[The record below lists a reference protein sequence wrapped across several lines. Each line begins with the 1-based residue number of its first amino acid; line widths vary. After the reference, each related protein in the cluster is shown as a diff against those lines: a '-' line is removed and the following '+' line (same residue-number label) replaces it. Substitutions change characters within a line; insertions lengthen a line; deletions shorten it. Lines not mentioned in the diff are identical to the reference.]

1 MVSIGA
7 LERWDEVR
15 QYLPAGYEQ
24 LAADYEQVE
33 TKFGNAKLRT
43 ADDLLRVV
51 LLHVGANLP
60 LRQTVTLM
68 AESGGPSLSPMRLH
82 KKMCRAAPYLRDLVT
97 RMLDWP
103 LEGAAERWGGYVF
116 TAVDATVVSGPGSI
130 GTDARIHTKLRVADV
145 SFVDVQVTDEKVG
158 ETFVRFT
165 WEPGELAVGD
175 RAYCATRG
183 VRYVVDAGADVLVRY
198 RLDGIPLCTPQGVAV
213 DVLKLAQPLA
223 VGEVTDVDVQ
233 VPIDGR
239 SPIDGRLIAMRLP
252 PDAADRARKR
262 FQRDN
267 KKTSAQTLLACD
279 FVILFTT
286 ATRQRL
292 DSERCLQGYRLRWQI
307 ELQFKR
313 WKSLGH
319 FDCLPNV
326 RDDTTLAWLYG
337 KVLLG
342 LLLDRMASTP
352 AGPFP
357 PGQGTRSNTAPD
369 VLRPLE
375 ADQPSLSVA
384 HRRSAASL
392 AVGGHRRLAPHRLA
406 APPNRSSRPPHST

>member
-1 MVSIGA
+1 MVSIEA
-7 LERWDEVR
+7 LERWDEVCR
-15 QYLPAGYEQ
+15 YLPADYEQ

-33 TKFGNAKLRT
+33 TKFGNAKIRT

-82 KKMCRAAPYLRDLVT
+82 KKMCRAAPYLRELVT

-103 LEGAAERWGGYVF
+103 LEGAPERWGGYLF

-145 SFVDVQVTDEKVG
+145 SFADVRVTDDKVG
-158 ETFVRFT
+158 ETFLRFT
-165 WEPGELAVGD
+165 WEPGELAVAD

-183 VRYVVDAGADVLVRY
+183 VRYVVDSGADVLVRY
-198 RLDGIPLCTPQGVAV
+198 RLGSIPLCTPQGVALEV
-213 DVLKLAQPLA
+213 LDVAQPLA
-223 VGEVTDVDVQ
+223 VGEILDVDVQ

-239 SPIDGRLIAMRLP
+239 APIKGRLIAMRLP
-252 PDAADRARKR
+252 PEAAERARKR
-262 FQRDN
+262 LQRDHKN
-267 KKTSAQTLLACD
+267 ISPPVLAACD
-279 FVILFTT
+279 FVILLTT
-286 ATRQRL
+286 VQRDRL
-292 DSERCLQGYRLRWQI
+292 DAERCLQGYRLRWQI

-313 WKSLGH
+313 WKSLCH
-319 FDCLPNV
+319 FDCLPNQ

-337 KVLLG
+337 KILLG

-352 AGPFP
+352 PGLFP
-357 PGQGTRSNTAPD
+357 PGLRALDDRTPD
-369 VLRPLE
+369 VLRSLE
-375 ADQPSLSVA
+375 ADKPSLPVA
-384 HRRSAASL
+384 HRSSAASHAL
-392 AVGGHRRLAPHRLA
+392 
-406 APPNRSSRPPHST
+406 

>member
-1 MVSIGA
+1 MVSIDA
-7 LERWDEVR
+7 LKRWDEVR

-33 TKFGNAKLRT
+33 TKFGNAKIRT

-60 LRQTVTLM
+60 LRQAVTLM
-68 AESGGPSLSPMRLH
+68 AESGGPSVSPMRLH
-82 KKMCRAAPYLRDLVT
+82 KKMCRAAPYLHDLVT

-103 LEGAAERWGGYVF
+103 LEGAPERWGGYIF

-145 SFVDVQVTDEKVG
+145 SFADVHVTDDKVG
-158 ETFVRFT
+158 ETFLRFT
-165 WEPGELAVGD
+165 WEPGELAVAD

-183 VRYVVDAGADVLVRY
+183 IRQVVDSGADVLVRY
-198 RLDGIPLCTPQGVAV
+198 RLNGLPLCTPQGVPIE
-213 DVLKLAQPLA
+213 VLDLAQPLA
-223 VGEVTDVDVQ
+223 VGETLDVDVQ

-239 SPIDGRLIAMRLP
+239 APIAGRLIAMRLP

-267 KKTSAQTLLACD
+267 KKASAQTLLACD

-286 ATRQRL
+286 AKRERL
-292 DSERCLQGYRLRWQI
+292 DAERCLQGYRLRWQI

-313 WKSLGH
+313 WKSLCN
-319 FDCLPNV
+319 FDYLPNQ

-337 KVLLG
+337 KILLG

-357 PGQGTRSNTAPD
+357 PGLRVLGNRTPN
-369 VLRPLE
+369 VLRSVE
-375 ADQPSLSVA
+375 ADKPPLPVA
-384 HRRSAASL
+384 HRRAAASH
-392 AVGGHRRLAPHRLA
+392 AV
-406 APPNRSSRPPHST
+406 